1 MADFETARR
10 RMVDNQLRT
19 SNVTDRRVL
28 AAMGAVPREQFLSAA
43 QQDLAYAD
51 SVHPIAPGRALGAP
65 APFAKLLQLAAIEHT
80 DRVLDVAIGTGY
92 STAVLAQLAA
102 EVTGIE
108 SAPELADA
116 ARRNLASVG
125 AANVKVVTAALDA
138 GVAALGQFDVILIEG
153 ALDTAPAHYFASLR
167 DGGRL
172 VALIRKGATAE
183 AHVYVRSGDDVAART
198 EFNASLPPLALAPRS
213 EAFVF

>member
-28 AAMGAVPREQFLSAA
+28 AAMGAVPREQFLSLT

-51 SVHPIAPGRALGAP
+51 TVHPIGDGRALGAP
-65 APFAKLLQLAAIEHT
+65 VPFAKLLQLAAIEHT

-108 SAPELADA
+108 SAADLADA
-116 ARRNLASVG
+116 ARRNLAAVG
-125 AANVKVVTAALDA
+125 AANTTVVTAPLNAS
-138 GVAALGQFDVILIEG
+138 VAALGQFDVIIVEG
-153 ALDTAPAHYFASLR
+153 ALDTAPSHYFSSLR

-172 VALIRKGATAE
+172 VALILKGATAE
-183 AHVYVRSGDDVAART
+183 AHVYVRSGADVAART
-198 EFNASLPPLALAPRS
+198 EFNASLPPIALAPRS
-213 EAFVF
+213 DVFVF